1 MRIDDRVVVV
11 DKHHDGPGF
20 SVRLNLKDPLDCRTI
35 HVFGVEQW
43 AHETA
48 DRINA
53 EIREMVLRNEKARTA
68 AENEHN
74 RLLRLTAHD
83 IAMFVA
89 TLLRPD
95 LAGVRSEGAQ
105 VWWVRRMPGQAPYD
119 VAVSMHDPRF
129 HGLASNEIAD
139 VIRREEAERVK

>member
-11 DKHHDGPGF
+11 DKHHDGPGC

-43 AHETA
+43 ANEAA
-48 DRINA
+48 DRINV
-53 EIREMVLRNEKARTA
+53 EIREMVLQSEKTWAT
-68 AENEHN
+68 ENDHDK
-74 RLLRLTAHD
+74 LSQLVAHD
-83 IAMFVA
+83 LAMFVA
-89 TLLRPD
+89 TNLQPD
-95 LAGVRSEGAQ
+95 LAGVRSEDG
-105 VWWVRRMPGQAPYD
+105 VVHWVRRMPGQAPCS

-139 VIRREEAERVK
+139 IIRRGEAEHVK